1 MRITAIVAGNNIF
14 GILVS
19 LGILL
24 ILRHDLHDEA
34 KCSLFSYAKEIEPT
48 KEWQLLGENDTIP
61 AGLHVRMDMTTGEKW
76 AKIMDED
83 DGEVGDEDKKQ
94 FKDVHINAGRN
105 SKSSVSLA
113 IVKTDGDV
121 EIEQNDNDGAK
132 TSRNSTNYDFDM
144 MFRTLSKLPQEE
156 IEAMGGLPE
165 LPNSKKGPARIA
177 FEEGMLNIWKK
188 RQAELLDLEMNFPE
202 ILKARIAGIKEYL
215 ENPEERLEN
224 LDLDADMDNNVVTD
238 IVSLLKDLEFQISDL
253 DMARDF
259 HTMDGWPLLVKLL
272 LKDSHL
278 PDNKTI
284 HDLSRSTKTK
294 IRTIQSYAA
303 WAIGTAVKNHEEFF
317 PYGVE
322 SVVLEDMKTSTA
334 IDLLIDIFCDQYDD
348 SSSWEIRTLLTK
360 GIYAIGAILRNNEL
374 AQTHIVKTDG
384 FDRLGQKYRELS
396 KQGFNSANTKLIQR
410 MAGLSTD
417 IVEELSLHIQLSETR
432 TDTKIIHSISSAF
445 CYAVCELFSSETF
458 VPVKVQET
466 LVKAIA
472 VMGPHC
478 QESTCAASTV
488 RSVVETIQ
496 SDWFSNKNSF
506 DADHFQ
512 ELLDLARE
520 AFESLGSQMD
530 KDEL

>member
-1 MRITAIVAGNNIF
+1 MRITAIVAGNNVF

-202 ILKARIAGIKEYL
+202 ILR
-215 ENPEERLEN
+215 R
-224 LDLDADMDNNVVTD
+224 
-238 IVSLLKDLEFQISDL
+238 
-253 DMARDF
+253 
-259 HTMDGWPLLVKLL
+259 
-272 LKDSHL
+272 
-278 PDNKTI
+278 
-284 HDLSRSTKTK
+284 
-294 IRTIQSYAA
+294 
-303 WAIGTAVKNHEEFF
+303 
-317 PYGVE
+317 
-322 SVVLEDMKTSTA
+322 
-334 IDLLIDIFCDQYDD
+334 
-348 SSSWEIRTLLTK
+348 
-360 GIYAIGAILRNNEL
+360 
-374 AQTHIVKTDG
+374 
-384 FDRLGQKYRELS
+384 
-396 KQGFNSANTKLIQR
+396 
-410 MAGLSTD
+410 
-417 IVEELSLHIQLSETR
+417 
-432 TDTKIIHSISSAF
+432 
-445 CYAVCELFSSETF
+445 
-458 VPVKVQET
+458 
-466 LVKAIA
+466 
-472 VMGPHC
+472 
-478 QESTCAASTV
+478 
-488 RSVVETIQ
+488 
-496 SDWFSNKNSF
+496 
-506 DADHFQ
+506 
-512 ELLDLARE
+512 
-520 AFESLGSQMD
+520 ESLASRNT
-530 KDEL
+530 